1 MVRLMLLASRW
12 AGLFAIGLMCQMC
25 LQPAARAQSL
35 PLPLVAAG
43 TVERLA
49 GTVRLAGGG
58 GERIATIKAPVYEG
72 ERIVTE
78 GSGEAVLRMV
88 DGALIALRPN
98 SQITLVKYTFTPDPK
113 DAKADGTTIQLLGGA
128 LRAITGVMGRRNPV
142 SVQVRTAS
150 ATIGVRGTDFEV
162 VVIPADSGEVR
173 AGTYSRV
180 IEGATFLEAADG
192 QRISVA
198 KGQSAYVP
206 QDALRLAREFGVL
219 RNVPP
224 VFQAGSF
231 DDALKALQEEAMRQ
245 IERELHKY
253 MPSQLQQML
262 PGLGDLFR
270 RR

>member
-1 MVRLMLLASRW
+1 MVRWMSSAWCL
-12 AGLFAIGLMCQMC
+12 AGLLLSGLSFV
-25 LQPAARAQSL
+25 QPVAQAQSL
-35 PLPLVAAG
+35 PLPLVQAG
-43 TVERLA
+43 TVERLS
-49 GTVRLAGGG
+49 GTVRLGGAG
-58 GERIATIKAPVYEG
+58 GERTAAIKSPVYEG
-72 ERIVTE
+72 ERILTDAGAEV
-78 GSGEAVLRMV
+78 VLRMV

-113 DAKADGTTIQLLGGA
+113 DAKSDGTTIQLLTGA
-128 LRAITGVMGRRNPV
+128 LRAITGVMGRRNPA
-142 SVQVRTAS
+142 SVQVRTSS

-162 VVIPADSGEVR
+162 VLVEADSGEIR
-173 AGTYSRV
+173 SGTYSRV
-180 IEGATFLEAADG
+180 IEGSTFLEAADG
-192 QRISVA
+192 QRVIVN

-206 QDALRLAREFGVL
+206 KDVLKLAREFGVL

-231 DDALKALQEEAMRQ
+231 DDALKALQDEAMRQ

-253 MPSQLQQML
+253 MPSQLQQLL